1 MQGLNLWALCLLTAV
16 AAGLLSCTGGD
27 AESVSDKSAPVALE
41 QINRWSIEAPDL
53 IPNPSVAGVLLD
65 GSLVILDR
73 SLNTINHFDS
83 EGNHL
88 ETRGGRGR
96 GPGEYQN
103 MIAIDIHPDGR
114 VAVADLNSARVS
126 ISSLFSEE
134 ETTFPY
140 ETGWNPQ
147 VHLTGSG
154 LVILNHPFSMM
165 TTDPGDILMRIYDS
179 ETRETEEFYQM
190 ELEME
195 NPPFEQISCTFC
207 DFQFTDEL
215 AFYTAPRDTS
225 YRVFRVDPD
234 TGEELLFTR
243 RGLPP
248 VPYSQEEKEQLR
260 EGRERAMQVTG
271 MEPGEYEPP
280 EFKRRFF
287 DFFPDGEGRLW
298 VVRHTEAGEALKI
311 DLFSP
316 EAEYLGS
323 LDAPEN
329 MRSIRYAGNGR
340 LFVQFNNDNP
350 DRWEGGVYRVVKL

>member
-1 MQGLNLWALCLLTAV
+1 MLKMKILTLCVTIGLTAV
-16 AAGLLSCTGGD
+16 LLSCTRGD
-27 AESVSDKSAPVALE
+27 AESVSEKVAPVALE
-41 QINRWSIEAPDL
+41 QINRWSIEAPEL

-73 SLNTINHFDS
+73 SLNTINHFDAD
-83 EGNHL
+83 GNHL
-88 ETRGGRGR
+88 QTLGGRGR

-103 MIAIDIHPDGR
+103 MIAADIHPDGR
-114 VAVADLNSARVS
+114 VAVADLNSARVT
-126 ISSLFSEE
+126 ILSLIGDE

-147 VHLTGSG
+147 VHWTGRG

-165 TTDPGDILMRIYDS
+165 TTDPGDILMRLYDPD
-179 ETRETEEFYQM
+179 TREKQEFYQM

-195 NPPFEQISCTFC
+195 DRPYEQISCTFC
-207 DFQFTDEL
+207 AFRFTDEL
-215 AFYTAPRDTS
+215 RFYTTPSDTS

-243 RGLPP
+243 RGLPA

-271 MEPGEYEPP
+271 MEMGEYEPP

-350 DRWEGGVYRVVKL
+350 DRWEGGIYRVVE